1 MASVHKRVSPRTG
14 QVRWRV
20 MFRINGTQKQ
30 ESFLDAAS
38 ADEFKR
44 TIDRY
49 DAEYALTLLQRKT
62 AAEESAPTLQEYTA
76 RYLDASSGLL
86 TGIEPGTRAGYVR
99 AAERSFLPMLGPLP
113 IDHVTKSDVGRWL
126 AWQEAQPAVRGKGRT
141 VAPKTIKNYH
151 AILSAVLASAVE
163 ERIRPDNPAYRTRL
177 PKGVREEP
185 VFLTVEEFSTLL
197 HFIPDRHERF
207 VYFLAG
213 TGCRW
218 GEATAL
224 MWSTVDLR
232 SDPATVRIE
241 RAWKKGET
249 GAPVLK
255 HPKSPRSRRTISM
268 PPDVASALGSPKR
281 ADDFVFPSTTGG
293 HLWYGRF
300 RHSVWNPAVDRA
312 MSATECAREGLTPLR
327 RRPTI
332 HDLRHSHASW
342 LIAAGA
348 PLPYIQARLGHESI
362 QTTVNVYGHLLP
374 DVHRQMAD
382 AVGST
387 LAGVRSLR
395 ALT

>member
-1 MASVHKRVSPRTG
+1 M
-14 QVRWRV
+14 
-20 MFRINGTQKQ
+20 MFRVDGIQRQ
-30 ESFLDAAS
+30 ESFDDPAS
-38 ADEFKR
+38 ADEFKK
-44 TIDRY
+44 TIDRF
-49 DAEYALTLLQRKT
+49 DAAYALSLLHRKQ
-62 AAEESAPTLQEYTA
+62 AADDTVPTLREYTD
-76 RYLDASSGLL
+76 RYLDPIQGLL

-99 AAERSFLPMLGPLP
+99 AAERSFLPMLGPIP
-113 IDHVTKSDVGRWL
+113 IDQVTKADVGRWL
-126 AWQEAQPAVRGKGRT
+126 AWQEVQPAVRGKGKT

-151 AILSAVLASAVE
+151 AILSSVLASAVE
-163 ERIRPDNPAYRTRL
+163 EKLRPDNPAYRTRL
-177 PKGVREEP
+177 PKGIREEP
-185 VFLTVEEFSTLL
+185 VFLSVDEFTTLL

-224 MWSTVDLR
+224 MWSAVDLR
-232 SDPATVRIE
+232 SRPASIRVE
-241 RAWKKGET
+241 QAWKKGET

-255 HPKSPRSRRTISM
+255 HPKSAKSRRTVSI
-268 PPDVASALGSPKR
+268 PDDIAAALGTPKR

-300 RHSVWNPAVDRA
+300 RHSVWNPAVEKA
-312 MSATECAREGLTPLR
+312 MDAALCRSEGLTPLT

-342 LIAAGA
+342 LIASGA

-362 QTTVNVYGHLLP
+362 QTTVNVYGHLVP

-382 AVGST
+382 VVGST

-395 ALT
+395 ELT